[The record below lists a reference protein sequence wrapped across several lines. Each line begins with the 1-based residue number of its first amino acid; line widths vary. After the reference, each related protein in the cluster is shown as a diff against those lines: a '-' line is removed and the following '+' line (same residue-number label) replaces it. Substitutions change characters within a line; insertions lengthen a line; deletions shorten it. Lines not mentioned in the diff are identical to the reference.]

1 MERASDSH
9 HCRPR
14 LAGSAGL
21 PDVYGDGAV
30 LHHGAAV
37 LRRPDPPSGDPALRG
52 GGRRSVRGGPDDH
65 RLDQRRCVA
74 ALSVLR
80 RPLRSGDR
88 LRLPGHDG
96 LCGAPVPGEVRHG
109 LRPRHGGLRLRS
121 HSLGAG
127 GSGPD
132 PQRESAGDVLY
143 SGWCLSG
150 ADPAGQYP
158 AGGAPAGPAG
168 GPVSCLR

>member
-1 MERASDSH
+1 MAPLFFGGLIR
-9 HCRPR
+9 R
-14 LAGSAGL
+14 LGTRRC
-21 PDVYGDGAV
+21 VVVGAV
-30 LHHGAAV
+30 LFGAGLMTTGWISGGVWQLYLFYGV
-37 LRRPDPPSGDPALRG
+37 LSGLGTGFVYPAMMG
-52 GGRRSVRGGPDDH
+52 YV
-65 RLDQRRCVA
+65 
-74 ALSVLR
+74 
-80 RPLRSGDR
+80 
-88 LRLPGHDG
+88 
-96 LCGAPVPGEVRHG
+96 VRHG